1 MTNKAGLPS
10 AGVNP
15 AVKIENQRSPDKQN
29 TYQDIELREN
39 SADNSKKMDGTLSP
53 YQEDHQDLVKDDN
66 NSLNVT
72 DQEFNIQMK
81 QVIKEIEDNE
91 NEQLIKANQLNE
103 ISEEED
109 IEKTEDEVVKK
120 NADKIIKDVL

>member
-1 MTNKAGLPS
+1 ML
-10 AGVNP
+10 
-15 AVKIENQRSPDKQN
+15 
-29 TYQDIELREN
+29 
-39 SADNSKKMDGTLSP
+39 
-53 YQEDHQDLVKDDN
+53 KDDN

-109 IEKTEDEVVKK
+109 LEKTEDEVVKK

>member
-1 MTNKAGLPS
+1 ML
-10 AGVNP
+10 
-15 AVKIENQRSPDKQN
+15 
-29 TYQDIELREN
+29 
-39 SADNSKKMDGTLSP
+39 
-53 YQEDHQDLVKDDN
+53 KDDN

-81 QVIKEIEDNE
+81 EVIKEIEDNE

-109 IEKTEDEVVKK
+109 LEKTEDEVVKK

>member
-1 MTNKAGLPS
+1 
-10 AGVNP
+10 
-15 AVKIENQRSPDKQN
+15 
-29 TYQDIELREN
+29 
-39 SADNSKKMDGTLSP
+39 MDGTLSP

>member
-1 MTNKAGLPS
+1 M
-10 AGVNP
+10 
-15 AVKIENQRSPDKQN
+15 KIENQRSPDKQN
-29 TYQDIELREN
+29 TYQDIELKEN

-53 YQEDHQDLVKDDN
+53 YQEDHQDMLKDDN

-81 QVIKEIEDNE
+81 EVIKEIEDNE

-109 IEKTEDEVVKK
+109 LEKTEDEVVKK
-120 NADKIIKDVL
+120 NADKIIKDV